1 MQWVSSLSR
10 QSNLSG
16 AISECLLEINGRMG
30 EVAAPDL
37 FIVFSSA
44 IHTEN
49 LDQVPQL
56 LKFRYPD
63 AQIIGC
69 SGSGIIGGGIE
80 IEGKPAISL
89 LAAHLPAVQAS
100 LFYISPDQL
109 PSPDA
114 SPDEWLD
121 LVGVEP
127 AQGPNFLLLADP
139 FSTAIDEI
147 VAGLDYAYPKSPK
160 VGGMASGAFQPGG
173 HRVLIQT
180 RVERDGLVGIAFTGN
195 IVMDTVVAQ
204 GCRPIGKPMKIT
216 SSEKNVLLELDGE
229 NPIEAL
235 QKIYE
240 TLSAEDRMLLQRS
253 LFIGIAM
260 DHLNESLEAGDFLIR
275 NIVGADTEKGLLAVG
290 AMIQEGQIVQF
301 HVRDAQSSAQELRE
315 RLLDYKKLVSGPNP
329 EGALLFSCTGRGQNL
344 YGRPNHDS
352 EIFHSLFGAVPVSGF
367 FCSGEIGPVSG
378 TTYLHAYTSSFA
390 FIRPLTRTG

>member
-1 MQWVSSLSR
+1 
-10 QSNLSG
+10 
-16 AISECLLEINGRMG
+16 
-30 EVAAPDL
+30 
-37 FIVFSSA
+37 
-44 IHTEN
+44 
-49 LDQVPQL
+49 
-56 LKFRYPD
+56 
-63 AQIIGC
+63 
-69 SGSGIIGGGIE
+69 
-80 IEGKPAISL
+80 
-89 LAAHLPAVQAS
+89 
-100 LFYISPDQL
+100 
-109 PSPDA
+109 
-114 SPDEWLD
+114 
-121 LVGVEP
+121 
-127 AQGPNFLLLADP
+127 
-139 FSTAIDEI
+139 
-147 VAGLDYAYPKSPK
+147 
-160 VGGMASGAFQPGG
+160 
-173 HRVLIQT
+173 
-180 RVERDGLVGIAFTGN
+180 
-195 IVMDTVVAQ
+195 MDTVVAQ

-216 SSEKNVLLELDGE
+216 SSEKNVLLELDVE

-260 DHLNESLEAGDFLIR
+260 DHLNENLDAGDFLIR

-301 HVRDAQSSAQELRE
+301 HVRDAQSSAQELKE

-367 FCSGEIGPVSG
+367 FCSGEIGPISG